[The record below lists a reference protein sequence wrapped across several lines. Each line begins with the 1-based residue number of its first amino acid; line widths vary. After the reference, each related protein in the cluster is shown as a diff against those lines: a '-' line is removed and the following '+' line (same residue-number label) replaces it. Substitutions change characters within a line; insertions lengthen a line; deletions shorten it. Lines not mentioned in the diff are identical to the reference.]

1 MKVHQ
6 FMLVGPD
13 AVAPA
18 GDPVRRIA
26 VRASLA
32 CLVAALVV
40 VVFPGWMMAHW

>member
-26 VRASLA
+26 VTASTA
-32 CLVAALVV
+32 CLLAALVV
-40 VVFPGWMMAHW
+40 AVFPGWVMTRF